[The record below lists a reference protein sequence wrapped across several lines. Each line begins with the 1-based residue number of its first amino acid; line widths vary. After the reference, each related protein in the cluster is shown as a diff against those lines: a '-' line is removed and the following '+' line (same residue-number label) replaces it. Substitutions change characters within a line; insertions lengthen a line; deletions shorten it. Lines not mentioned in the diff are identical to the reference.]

1 MKNENVIQAP
11 QLRYNETTSLD
22 IDEKLSLG
30 ILTIGWG
37 KWFDVVQKVWKF
49 KLWTTLKFLKPSRFC
64 VVISGCGSWNTKR
77 YEHQNKFE

>member
-30 ILTIGWG
+30 ILMIGRG
-37 KWFDVVQKVWKF
+37 K
-49 KLWTTLKFLKPSRFC
+49 
-64 VVISGCGSWNTKR
+64 
-77 YEHQNKFE
+77 